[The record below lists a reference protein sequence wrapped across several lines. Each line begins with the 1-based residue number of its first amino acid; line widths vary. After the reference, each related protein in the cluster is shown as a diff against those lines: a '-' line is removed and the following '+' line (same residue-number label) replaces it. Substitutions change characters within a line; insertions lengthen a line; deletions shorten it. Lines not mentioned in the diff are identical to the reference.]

1 MASDMQDIA
10 VGTTLAFLIM
20 MQGFIIWECVR
31 MKSSFGTHSTD
42 LRTELGNLGS
52 LLDEALDFM
61 NDAIPQP
68 QGIVANTL
76 ASPDIKEVLLQSF
89 LSKMMMPPE
98 HGSPQEPQDRQ
109 NDEISTQV
117 KTETQLG

>member
-31 MKSSFGTHSTD
+31 MKTSFGTHTTSLQD
-42 LRTELGNLGS
+42 ELGNLGG

-68 QGIVANTL
+68 QGIVASTL
-76 ASPDIKEVLLQSF
+76 AQPDIKEVLLQSF
-89 LSKMMMPPE
+89 LSKMMMPSE
-98 HGSPQEPQDRQ
+98 HGKEIPQERPIR
-109 NDEISTQV
+109 EEHSTQV
-117 KTETQLG
+117 ETETESS